1 MPASPAMFGCDPN
14 ITGFFN
20 AYALEIGT
28 QEDRAGVFLD
38 SIQKSRKAQ
47 QSNGSGQGSVQI
59 DFKASNGNS
68 IYSGE
73 NIQIPALQCLA
84 CIKI

>member
-1 MPASPAMFGCDPN
+1 MFGGDPN

-20 AYALEIGT
+20 AYALEIGS

-38 SIQKSRKAQ
+38 SLQRNKKAQ
-47 QSNGSGQGSVQI
+47 QTGGSSQGSVQI

-73 NIQIPALQCLA
+73 SIQIPALKCLA